1 MHAYIFTDAKVC
13 FRSCKTDTE
22 DREGSTRASRPKV
35 SLKKGCEMDF
45 LPPFMSRY
53 EGIVY
58 PAYLIIIE
66 RKPQNQDT

>member
-1 MHAYIFTDAKVC
+1 MWLLGFELRTL
-13 FRSCKTDTE
+13 E
-22 DREGSTRASRPKV
+22 RASRPKV